1 VNNLPLNRLGT
12 GQQAGGKG
20 FQLTSM
26 ACASH
31 VISESQLIEFLAPL
45 AAAVGS
51 ICLDAVCGYP
61 QTQLDAGT
69 AVMNC

>member
-1 VNNLPLNRLGT
+1 M

-31 VISESQLIEFLAPL
+31 VSSESQAMKSLAPL
-45 AAAVGS
+45 ATDVGS
-51 ICLDAVCGYP
+51 ICLDAVFGYP
-61 QTQLDAGT
+61 QTQVDIGT
-69 AVMNC
+69 ALINC